1 MFKVSFLFFL
11 FFVLILTEFRDV
23 KNTPELFPKYCGE
36 NRLLILTSVQQV
48 INSGPSNHML
58 EPWCWTAQM
67 CETSFS
73 GLDLII
79 SVSWINIRKFKW
91 SNAEMKLCE
100 KSGLGVP
107 AGSCRATLWDQR
119 HAVTASLRDRRRDSS
134 AIHSELFRFV
144 SFRPSHSYAVRVI
157 RRDVSLLRN
166 SIFQEVK
173 KKRYF
178 GYLSFRRDF
187 NLLQLRC
194 FCRVLSDFQAV
205 LTFSFSRCFHKNRN
219 KNKAYLFK
227 LPCPGWEVFCGLFS
241 GCPDVLRYRVPES
254 RGLQVQPL
262 LFLRSSAADP

>member
-1 MFKVSFLFFL
+1 MFKVSFLFFS

-58 EPWCWTAQM
+58 EPWCWTAQL

-79 SVSWINIRKFKW
+79 SVSRINIRKFKW

-119 HAVTASLRDRRRDSS
+119 HAVTASLLDRRRESS

-144 SFRPSHSYAVRVI
+144 SFRQSHSYAV
-157 RRDVSLLRN
+157 RN

-173 KKRYF
+173 KNDISDICRSGVILIYC
-178 GYLSFRRDF
+178 SF
-187 NLLQLRC
+187 
-194 FCRVLSDFQAV
+194 AV
-205 LTFSFSRCFHKNRN
+205 SVAF
-219 KNKAYLFK
+219 
-227 LPCPGWEVFCGLFS
+227 
-241 GCPDVLRYRVPES
+241 
-254 RGLQVQPL
+254 
-262 LFLRSSAADP
+262 